1 MVCLPLE
8 HAVGNEDHH
17 STRQMPEV
25 VMAERWVLLLP
36 RLAAEG
42 NRPVE
47 EARQLAVQSQCQIP
61 YCT

>member
-1 MVCLPLE
+1 M
-8 HAVGNEDHH
+8 GNEDHH